1 MRLIRL
7 FIGLLS
13 CVAII
18 AVNGCSNAP
27 NGNGSQTANANA
39 QNGTA
44 AVKTSPAVPANPS
57 ASPPMAGGGDPIE
70 TSKFDEE
77 IAQAEKKL
85 EKKPDD
91 AGARTALAHA
101 YLKRAGALTK
111 ARQYRSALG
120 DYRRTLKY
128 EPENEEALNMSGTII
143 GIMKQMGREIPAE
156 GTEPPPLP
164 MKKEGDKSGLA
175 LPKKSF

>member
-7 FIGLLS
+7 LVGLLS
-13 CVAII
+13 CFAIF

-27 NGNGSQTANANA
+27 TGNSSQTANAN
-39 QNGTA
+39 
-44 AVKTSPAVPANPS
+44 VKPSPAAAANSTAPASP
-57 ASPPMAGGGDPIE
+57 ATSPPMAGGGDPID
-70 TSKFDEE
+70 TSKYDEE

-111 ARQYRSALG
+111 ARQYRTALG

-128 EPENEEALNMSGTII
+128 EPENEEALNMTSTII
-143 GIMKQMGREIPAE
+143 GIMKQMGREVPAE

-175 LPKKSF
+175 LPKKNF